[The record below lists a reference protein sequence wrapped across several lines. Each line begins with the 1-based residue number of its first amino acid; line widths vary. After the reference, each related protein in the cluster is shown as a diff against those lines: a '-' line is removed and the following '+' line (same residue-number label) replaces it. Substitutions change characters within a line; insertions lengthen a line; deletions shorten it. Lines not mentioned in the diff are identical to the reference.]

1 MKHNEMVN
9 VLECTILL
17 DHRLTIGNRN
27 RASDDQD
34 LGSQSLS
41 QSLQSTG
48 IHKPNVQIFLDIAR
62 TTIRHFTLR
71 KSPQSLATSCDKTK
85 GVVA

>member
-1 MKHNEMVN
+1 MDKDA
-9 VLECTILL
+9 ILL

-34 LGSQSLS
+34 LGSQS

-48 IHKPNVQIFLDIAR
+48 IHKPNVQIFLDIVR